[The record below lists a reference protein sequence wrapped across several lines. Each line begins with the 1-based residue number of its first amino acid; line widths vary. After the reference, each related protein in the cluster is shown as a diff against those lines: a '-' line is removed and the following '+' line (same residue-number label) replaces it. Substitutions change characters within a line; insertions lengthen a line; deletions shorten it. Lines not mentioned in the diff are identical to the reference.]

1 MVGLLINDQQK
12 RIRKEAAVTIKNL
25 IHDKLKGV
33 HYRILT
39 QPSGEP
45 PINSPSL
52 GCKNNHVTKQA
63 KHMTDIPRLELRKIM
78 GGKNPIGIR
87 KLLALTAQ
95 CCYY

>member
-33 HYRILT
+33 QYRILT

-45 PINSPSL
+45 QINSPSL
-52 GCKNNHVTKQA
+52 GCKNNHVTTRA
-63 KHMTDIPRLELRKIM
+63 KHMTDISRLELRKIQR
-78 GGKNPIGIR
+78 GKKPIGIR
-87 KLLALTAQ
+87 KLLALTTQ
-95 CCYY
+95 FYY